1 MPLRTGLAIALAVGL
16 VAPHAAWAK
25 GKADKKEVEAEE
37 EDEDEKPKKA
47 SKDDSEE
54 EPTDEEPSDEQPE
67 DEEEE
72 GGGKKVKDKTKAKS
86 EDDGSVKQDLS
97 GHDLGTSKKENLF
110 EKDRFFVDKVD
121 TEKTEKGTLVQGS
134 LSSSSLFFTES
145 GGSYGTGQ
153 GNNASRFN
161 RYYTELRLQTDFRHI
176 GASRWDARVDARARL
191 VPTPDDCGG
200 CLVKTS
206 STDPNHI
213 QSGFNGRNE
222 YDIRELW
229 LFHSGK
235 RTDVFFGRQYIPDL
249 GAVKI
254 DGLRI
259 DYASS
264 RKVTFIGFA
273 GLYPVK
279 GSRSLTTDYVPLKTN
294 ELASAGKFVGSAGFG
309 AAYRTINAYGS
320 VGGVALVPFAG
331 ESPRIFATSQGYY
344 RSGATL
350 DIYHFALVD
359 LVSSVGAAITN
370 LSAGLN
376 YKPGPRL
383 RLTANFNRVDVDT
396 LNVQANAFLN
406 NPQVDATASPAAG
419 TIVQNETY
427 FRRLSTNVARAGVSA
442 GLGQLQRFEVSVQ
455 GAYRY
460 RPAVALDTANGMM
473 TLTLDA
479 AKGIDLYGAITDRR
493 SIANLRLGLDVSR
506 TIGLGNVAFQR
517 SEVFAG
523 RVSAARELA
532 NGHGEWEA
540 EISYATTKDSAAGI
554 VCNGPNQ
561 PNTCFGASE
570 GAILS
575 IGGNLFYRINR
586 DWMAMGSLF
595 LSRQTLTHA
604 DVSGAMNEIVTKTK
618 DPTVTGLIGFARIA
632 YRF

>member
-1 MPLRTGLAIALAVGL
+1 MSLRRQLAIALASVLGL
-16 VAPHAAWAK
+16 GLLAPHAAWGK
-25 GKADKKEVEAEE
+25 GKADKKDDEAEE
-37 EDEDEKPKKA
+37 EEEAPDEEA
-47 SKDDSEE
+47 
-54 EPTDEEPSDEQPE
+54 TDEESSDEQPE
-67 DEEEE
+67 DEEDD
-72 GGGKKVKDKTKAKS
+72 GGKVKDKTTAKT
-86 EDDGSVKQDLS
+86 EDEGPIKQDLS
-97 GHDLGTSKKENLF
+97 GHDLGTNKKENLF

-121 TEKTEKGTLVQGS
+121 TEKTAKGTLVQGS
-134 LSSSSLFFTES
+134 IASSSLFFTER

-153 GNNASRFN
+153 GDNSSRFN
-161 RYYTELRLQTDFRHI
+161 RYYTELRLQTDFRHL
-176 GASRWDARVDARARL
+176 GGSRWDARVDARARL
-191 VPTPDDCGG
+191 VPTPEECGG
-200 CLVKTS
+200 CLAKDS

-222 YDIRELW
+222 YDIKELW
-229 LFHSGK
+229 LFHSGR
-235 RTDVFFGRQYIPDL
+235 RTDVFFGRQFVADL
-249 GAVKI
+249 GAVKF

-264 RKVTFIGFA
+264 RRLTFIGFA

-309 AAYRTINAYGS
+309 GAYRTINAYGS
-320 VGGVALVPFAG
+320 IGGVALVPFAG

-344 RSGATL
+344 RNGATL

-406 NPQVDATASPAAG
+406 TPQTDMVTAPVAG
-419 TIVQNETY
+419 GIVQNETY
-427 FRRLSTNVARAGVSA
+427 FRRLSTNVARVGVSA

-460 RPAVALDTANGMM
+460 RPAVALDTADGDM

-479 AKGIDLYGAITDRR
+479 AKGIDLYAAITDRR
-493 SIANLRLGLDVSR
+493 SIADLRIGVDVSR
-506 TIGLGNVAFQR
+506 SIGLGDVAFQR

-523 RVSAARELA
+523 RISAGRELK

-540 EISYATTKDSAAGI
+540 EISYATTKDSARGI
-554 VCNGPNQ
+554 VCTGPNM
-561 PNTCFGASE
+561 PNTCFGAST

-595 LSRQTLTHA
+595 LSRQTLEHT
-604 DVSGAMNEIVTKTK
+604 DTSGDMNQITTTTA
-618 DPTVTGLIGFARIA
+618 DPTVTGVMGFARIA